1 MLYGEADHDKINGGD
16 GNDLVDGG
24 SGRDKLYGDAGDD
37 TINGGADND
46 ELFGGAGADVFVFET
61 GHGDDKIKDFE
72 DGVDLIDITGL
83 DPALSFLLLSGS
95 INETIAAGSSFLFEN
110 DGDSFLLQN
119 NSGATITLDANDF
132 IFDDIL
138 VVG

>member
-1 MLYGEADHDKINGGD
+1 
-16 GNDLVDGG
+16 
-24 SGRDKLYGDAGDD
+24 
-37 TINGGADND
+37 
-46 ELFGGAGADVFVFET
+46 VFVFET